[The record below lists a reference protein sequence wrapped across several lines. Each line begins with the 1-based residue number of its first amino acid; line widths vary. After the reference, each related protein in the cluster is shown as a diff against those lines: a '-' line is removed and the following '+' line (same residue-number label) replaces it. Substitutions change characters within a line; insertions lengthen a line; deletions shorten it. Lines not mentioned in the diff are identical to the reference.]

1 MAECYLSW
9 RWMQESVKLWV
20 MTTSFIYV
28 NLGMLNTK
36 QWWVMLTMAGLKVS
50 VRNCGIQQDCSLVG
64 LKTGVRFGHHL
75 WEPDVSAYW
84 RVSCCKQGNSNS
96 PLSGVHTPVWPPAG
110 EGQSQLKLSPSRGG
124 QTGIPP
130 LKISPPVLAQLACPR
145 QLLQP
150 VWPLTLQSGHT
161 NSQKKQL
168 RFIRFLASW
177 MRKLIPLSHWHSRH
191 VAGRS
196 SWLANPKDWKWGKLL
211 AAFNSVQLNK

>member
-20 MTTSFIYV
+20 MSTSFIYV

-130 LKISPPVLAQLACPR
+130 LKIPPPSVSSTGVSKTAATTCLTSHTSEWTHQLTKKNNSGLFAF
-145 QLLQP
+145 LP
-150 VWPLTLQSGHT
+150 VEWENWYHFHIGTVD
-161 NSQKKQL
+161 
-168 RFIRFLASW
+168 
-177 MRKLIPLSHWHSRH
+177 M
-191 VAGRS
+191 
-196 SWLANPKDWKWGKLL
+196 
-211 AAFNSVQLNK
+211 